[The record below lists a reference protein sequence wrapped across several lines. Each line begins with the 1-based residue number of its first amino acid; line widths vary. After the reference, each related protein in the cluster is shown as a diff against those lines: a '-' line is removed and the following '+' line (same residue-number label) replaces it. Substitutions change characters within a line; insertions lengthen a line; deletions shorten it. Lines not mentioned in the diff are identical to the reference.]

1 MIYNIKW
8 HPSKSHQDTTKQKNP
23 DKFLYLRLTKNRRS
37 KYVALDVYI
46 NPNDWNDKTGK
57 VKTTAVNASQINNF
71 ITKKIA
77 ETQALSLSME
87 TKSKFVTVYDIKSKL
102 VGNGPAE
109 FFSYFEKQIRLR
121 TEEFSIG
128 TILHYKTVLAKLKNY
143 WKKERLYFEDV
154 NVQLIK
160 DFQEYLIYELK
171 NHTNTIH
178 SNLKIIRTVINDAVA
193 EGLIPYEKNPFN
205 MIKLRSEKTSRQF
218 LSDEELDRLEDLT
231 LLEGSQLNHHRNLY
245 LFSAYTAGIRIS
257 DLLNMRWRNVYDG
270 HLYFQIKKNK
280 EDIGIKLPYKSLSI
294 LQNYRALAEQAQNR
308 KFVDPDSFIFPLLQ
322 MEKDEKD
329 KLKIYQAISSAN
341 AYANKDLR
349 KLTKLAKI
357 DKEIS
362 FHTARHSWAI
372 RALQKGMRIE
382 HVSKLMGHASVKN
395 TEVYAKIQNEDL
407 DKAMEVFNDSYRRK
421 QLNV

>member
-1 MIYNIKW
+1 
-8 HPSKSHQDTTKQKNP
+8 
-23 DKFLYLRLTKNRRS
+23 
-37 KYVALDVYI
+37 
-46 NPNDWNDKTGK
+46 
-57 VKTTAVNASQINNF
+57 
-71 ITKKIA
+71 
-77 ETQALSLSME
+77 ME

>member
-1 MIYNIKW
+1 MASIKISPR
-8 HPSKSHQDTTKQKNP
+8 HDKANKSGQVP
-23 DKFLYLRLTKNRRS
+23 LYLRLTKNRRS

-46 NPNDWNDKTGK
+46 SPNDWNSKTGK
-57 VKTTAVNASQINNF
+57 VKTTAINAPQINNF

-128 TILHYKTVLAKLKNY
+128 TILHYKTVLKKLKIY

-154 NVQLIK
+154 NVHLIK
-160 DFQEYLIYELK
+160 DFQEHLMYELK

-193 EGLIPYEKNPFN
+193 EGLIPFEKNPFN

-218 LSDEELDRLEDLT
+218 LCDEELDRLEDLT

-280 EDIGIKLPYKSLSI
+280 EDIGVKLPHKSLSI
-294 LQNYRALAEQAQNR
+294 LQTYRALAEQTQGR

-322 MEKDEKD
+322 LEKDEKD

-349 KLTKLAKI
+349 KLAKLAKI

-362 FHTARHSWAI
+362 FHTARHSWAV

-407 DKAMEVFNDSYRRK
+407 DKAMEVFNDFYREK
-421 QLNV
+421 QANV

>member
-1 MIYNIKW
+1 MASIKISPR
-8 HPSKSHQDTTKQKNP
+8 HDKANKSGQVP
-23 DKFLYLRLTKNRRS
+23 LYLRLTKNRRS

-46 NPNDWNDKTGK
+46 NPNDWNNKTGK
-57 VKTTAVNASQINNF
+57 VRATAVNASQINSF

-171 NHTNTIH
+171 NQTNTIH

-193 EGLIPYEKNPFN
+193 EGLIPFEKNPFN

-218 LSDEELDRLEDLT
+218 LSDEELDRLEDLI
-231 LLEGSQLNHHRNLY
+231 LLESSQLNHHRNLY

-280 EDIGIKLPYKSLSI
+280 EDIGIKLPDKSLSI
-294 LQNYRALAEQAQNR
+294 LQNYRALAEQAQSR

-322 MEKDEKD
+322 MGKDEKD

-341 AYANKDLR
+341 AYANKNLR
-349 KLTKLAKI
+349 KLAKLAKI

-362 FHTARHSWAI
+362 FHTARHSWAV
-372 RALQKGMRIE
+372 RALRKGMRIE

-407 DKAMEVFNDSYRRK
+407 DKAMEVFNDSYRK
-421 QLNV
+421 TVKCLT